1 MVAVKRKIAMKGP
14 SRNRPTISDR
24 NKAIGNRSALEDIIE
39 EERTRLM
46 KARSILGC
54 VALAMEG
61 NDEGSCEL
69 DFPDIIEL
77 AGSLIN
83 ESINRL
89 DSVNLR
95 PFLGPSPA
103 KAR

>member
-1 MVAVKRKIAMKGP
+1 MKGP
-14 SRNRPTISDR
+14 SGKRPTASSR
-24 NKAIGNRSALEDIIE
+24 PKAIGSAGALEEIIE
-39 EERTRLM
+39 EERARLM

-54 VALAMEG
+54 VMLAMEG
-61 NDEGSCEL
+61 NDEGPCEL

-77 AGSLIN
+77 ARSLIN

-95 PFLGPSPA
+95 PFLGHPPS
-103 KAR
+103 KVR